1 MAERGASVKVPR
13 SWSAVGAQCE
23 RSGAGVSECP
33 ARRGLSRIRPA
44 PLSRWRRPF
53 VGAGLRPEGAHTGD
67 PQQPLLC
74 KGQRVDEWFFDVK
87 CFKRLEG
94 GKALYKN
101 MTIYHV
107 TIMTSCV
114 QMRQSK
120 QSAPF
125 WRVSLSTLC
134 RLVTSVDDEGWSQ
147 ERADQEV
154 EQEEAELSEPGPAPL
169 SEELYGLRL
178 LCRMLQ
184 NREQRLQSDSVEFV
198 EESPDVPLKRKSPYI
213 LKRQTH
219 NSKSRRPYILK
230 RSPVY

>member
-1 MAERGASVKVPR
+1 MQVQLACV
-13 SWSAVGAQCE
+13 
-23 RSGAGVSECP
+23 
-33 ARRGLSRIRPA
+33 L
-44 PLSRWRRPF
+44 
-53 VGAGLRPEGAHTGD
+53 
-67 PQQPLLC
+67 LLC
-74 KGQRVDEWFFDVK
+74 VTCGGICSELDSDQR
-87 CFKRLEG
+87 
-94 GKALYKN
+94 ALTQEILSSLFSAK
-101 MTIYHV
+101 
-107 TIMTSCV
+107 
-114 QMRQSK
+114 MRQSK